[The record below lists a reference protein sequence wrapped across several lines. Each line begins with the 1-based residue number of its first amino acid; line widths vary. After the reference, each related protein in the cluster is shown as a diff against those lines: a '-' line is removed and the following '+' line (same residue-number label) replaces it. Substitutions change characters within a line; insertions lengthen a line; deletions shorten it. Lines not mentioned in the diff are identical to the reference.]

1 MKRRMATLA
10 IVGAMTVTAMA
21 PATVFAATGQSDV
34 YYKHG
39 AGAPEGSDGSYV
51 IVFPTN
57 ITFNSQN
64 GAPSQ
69 ATHKVSLQKTSET
82 VGLPDNLSVS
92 LTVASENGMK
102 LVDEDNASREVD
114 YQIKYAVD
122 SSGKVTI
129 GDGITSSDS
138 TIGTDKT
145 GSAPQSPVTAANPGV
160 KIATF
165 TGEGTL
171 NGTPTMDFA
180 GAQGMNIPSGTELT
194 DILTY
199 TATQDTPATGI

>member
-10 IVGAMTVTAMA
+10 IVGAMIVAAMA

-51 IVFPTN
+51 IEFPTN

-69 ATHKVSLQKTSET
+69 VTHKVPLQKTSET

-102 LVDEDNASREVD
+102 LVDEDNASRKVD

-129 GDGITSSDS
+129 GDGITSSDN
-138 TIGTDKT
+138 TIRTDKT
-145 GSAPQSPVTAANPGV
+145 GSAPQSPVTADPAV

-180 GAQGMNIPSGTELT
+180 GAQSMSIPSGTELT